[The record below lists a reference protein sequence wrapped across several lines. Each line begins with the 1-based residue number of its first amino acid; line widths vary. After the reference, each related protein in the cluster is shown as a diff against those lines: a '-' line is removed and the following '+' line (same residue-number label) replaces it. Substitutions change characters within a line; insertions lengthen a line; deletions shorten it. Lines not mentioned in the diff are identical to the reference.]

1 VPTKTRSFIASTG
14 LSALSAV
21 DLFQT
26 LLSTVA
32 GIGLGNNLIGEIQQ
46 ALVLFLASNTSG
58 SCSSLNA
65 FLNEVNAQAGKRIDP
80 QTAQQLLQ
88 EVGALEGV
96 IGCSS

>member
-1 VPTKTRSFIASTG
+1 
-14 LSALSAV
+14 
-21 DLFQT
+21 

-32 GIGLGNNLIGEIQQ
+32 GIGPGNSLMGKIQQ

-65 FLNEVNAQAGKRIDP
+65 FVNEVNAQAGKKIDP

-88 EVGALEGV
+88 EAGALEGV